1 MVSSNLT
8 QIYCKA
14 TTPPTIGFFGG
25 PFDNNIEHC
34 ILYVPVGCKELYA
47 NDDAWGYNFK
57 NIQEMDFKSGIE
69 DAIKNDN
76 DISVRVES
84 GTIVVDSDHDVAI
97 DICDIHGLIVYSGA
111 PATINGLGNG
121 LYIVR
126 AAGKSHKVII

>member
-1 MVSSNLT
+1 
-8 QIYCKA
+8 
-14 TTPPTIGFFGG
+14 
-25 PFDNNIEHC
+25 
-34 ILYVPVGCKELYA
+34 
-47 NDDAWGYNFK
+47 
-57 NIQEMDFKSGIE
+57 MDFKSGIE

-126 AAGKSHKVII
+126 AAGKSHKVITRPTSIGYSRFISDSAAEEPLDWLLRGWKL

>member
-25 PFDNNIEHC
+25 PFDNNIEHF

-57 NIQEMDFKSGIE
+57 NIQETDFKSGIE

-111 PATINGLGNG
+111 PATING
-121 LYIVR
+121 

>member
-69 DAIKNDN
+69 DAIKMT
-76 DISVRVES
+76 
-84 GTIVVDSDHDVAI
+84 TI
-97 DICDIHGLIVYSGA
+97 
-111 PATINGLGNG
+111 
-121 LYIVR
+121 
-126 AAGKSHKVII
+126 

>member
-1 MVSSNLT
+1 
-8 QIYCKA
+8 
-14 TTPPTIGFFGG
+14 
-25 PFDNNIEHC
+25 
-34 ILYVPVGCKELYA
+34 
-47 NDDAWGYNFK
+47 
-57 NIQEMDFKSGIE
+57 MDFKSGIE

-121 LYIVR
+121 LTLHCPRCRQITQSDYLTI
-126 AAGKSHKVII
+126 

>member
-1 MVSSNLT
+1 M
-8 QIYCKA
+8 
-14 TTPPTIGFFGG
+14 
-25 PFDNNIEHC
+25 
-34 ILYVPVGCKELYA
+34 
-47 NDDAWGYNFK
+47 
-57 NIQEMDFKSGIE
+57 
-69 DAIKNDN
+69 
-76 DISVRVES
+76 ES